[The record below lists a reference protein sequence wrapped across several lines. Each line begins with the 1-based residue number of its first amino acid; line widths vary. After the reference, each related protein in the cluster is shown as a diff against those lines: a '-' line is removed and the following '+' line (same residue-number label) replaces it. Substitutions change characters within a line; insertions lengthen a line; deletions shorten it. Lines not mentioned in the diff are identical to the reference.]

1 MRVPLPT
8 LIAHLL
14 MCSLTNPPRPQFFFI
29 IIMSAHPRS
38 GACEHVK
45 ELTLLALLGIPSIP
59 GVFEFKR
66 PPRAPA
72 DVHSYMHRLP
82 PLYQRRSR
90 RFGSEI
96 TGITTDV
103 KASTHAAAMSNAAR
117 ELLRA
122 GASTAG
128 E

>member
-1 MRVPLPT
+1 
-8 LIAHLL
+8 
-14 MCSLTNPPRPQFFFI
+14 
-29 IIMSAHPRS
+29 
-38 GACEHVK
+38 
-45 ELTLLALLGIPSIP
+45 
-59 GVFEFKR
+59 
-66 PPRAPA
+66 
-72 DVHSYMHRLP
+72 VHSYMHRLP

-122 GASTAG
+122 ASTAG
-128 E
+128 A